1 MENWDVVIEPR
12 MLATIVD
19 RAAQRGAEV
28 HLLEGQ
34 FGAGTTTLAEAAASR
49 LRELGITVLT
59 AYASEQL
66 NGVPLAAMAPVLA
79 TVHAAPEATVAD
91 RLQRLYRSLATARV
105 APVLVVDDAA
115 HLDEVSA
122 AAVRQL
128 VRSYGVRCIITA
140 RTGAALPEPLARLDD
155 EGLLRR
161 TMVPPLSSSAAA
173 SLVERALG
181 ERVETDSLHRIVTRA
196 GGSPQLLRGLVRSA
210 VDSGLVGPSP
220 AGAVIPNVALPVR
233 LADGIAERYKVLG
246 AEPRRLAELLA
257 VSGRLPTAVLDD
269 RQAVAAL
276 DALSV
281 AGLTSVD
288 DDGAVGIGHPVHAET
303 LLARLDD
310 TRVDELRIL
319 AGALLERSKSDDD
332 RFAAAV
338 VLTRSSSP
346 PPTPEVV
353 WAARRASA
361 LDRRDVAVDLAG
373 RAIRLAEQ
381 RGEAAPSGALLVRA
395 DSLSMQGRLA
405 EADDAFAEA
414 LLAEAQDD
422 DHAVIALRAGLH
434 YAVRRRLPERADEI
448 WQAAFARIDDPV
460 ARAQL
465 ATNISKWQLM
475 VGETPLTNATLPE
488 ADTDPAFAMHSR
500 LLQILAT
507 VSAGDVVQARAA
519 IDAGRPLAE
528 ALKNETPNVTEVID
542 FAEFVLIMLEGRLVG
557 ALAFA
562 DSVQHAPLDE
572 AAGLWSY
579 GRAFVLA
586 QAGRLDEALRLA
598 TLAVTQLEW
607 RDIVGLH
614 GAAVGLRASVAAQ
627 LGQHAFAAEVLSGLP
642 VEARRVVTADLQVVE
657 AEAWLLLADG
667 DESGAVEAVAASALA
682 GALAANL
689 SFAGIVVSTAT
700 RLGHPSPAIELARA
714 VDPAPV
720 PPAVRM
726 LTDHAEALAARD
738 PGALL
743 VASAALES
751 SGFAVAAHS
760 AAVQAAELARA
771 AGATNFARRAEAARS
786 RIATGFSPLPSS
798 HGPESLLSQ
807 RELAVARLAAGR
819 QRNREIAETLGLSQ
833 RTVENHLANAYRK
846 LGVVG
851 RDELRDLLATG
862 L

>member
-1 MENWDVVIEPR
+1 
-12 MLATIVD
+12 
-19 RAAQRGAEV
+19 
-28 HLLEGQ
+28 
-34 FGAGTTTLAEAAASR
+34 
-49 LRELGITVLT
+49 
-59 AYASEQL
+59 
-66 NGVPLAAMAPVLA
+66 
-79 TVHAAPEATVAD
+79 
-91 RLQRLYRSLATARV
+91 
-105 APVLVVDDAA
+105 
-115 HLDEVSA
+115 
-122 AAVRQL
+122 
-128 VRSYGVRCIITA
+128 
-140 RTGAALPEPLARLDD
+140 
-155 EGLLRR
+155 
-161 TMVPPLSSSAAA
+161 
-173 SLVERALG
+173 
-181 ERVETDSLHRIVTRA
+181 
-196 GGSPQLLRGLVRSA
+196 
-210 VDSGLVGPSP
+210 
-220 AGAVIPNVALPVR
+220 
-233 LADGIAERYKVLG
+233 
-246 AEPRRLAELLA
+246 
-257 VSGRLPTAVLDD
+257 
-269 RQAVAAL
+269 
-276 DALSV
+276 
-281 AGLTSVD
+281 
-288 DDGAVGIGHPVHAET
+288 
-303 LLARLDD
+303 
-310 TRVDELRIL
+310 
-319 AGALLERSKSDDD
+319 
-332 RFAAAV
+332 
-338 VLTRSSSP
+338 
-346 PPTPEVV
+346 
-353 WAARRASA
+353 
-361 LDRRDVAVDLAG
+361 
-373 RAIRLAEQ
+373 
-381 RGEAAPSGALLVRA
+381 
-395 DSLSMQGRLA
+395 
-405 EADDAFAEA
+405 
-414 LLAEAQDD
+414 
-422 DHAVIALRAGLH
+422 
-434 YAVRRRLPERADEI
+434 
-448 WQAAFARIDDPV
+448 
-460 ARAQL
+460 
-465 ATNISKWQLM
+465 
-475 VGETPLTNATLPE
+475 
-488 ADTDPAFAMHSR
+488 
-500 LLQILAT
+500 
-507 VSAGDVVQARAA
+507 VQARAA

-627 LGQHAFAAEVLSGLP
+627 LGQHAFAADVLSGLP